1 MIEQGKNSVLAERK
15 YSRDTN
21 GGGCREG
28 IATLKGPAWG
38 GLAGVSEGLG
48 VRGGYL
54 EGASKGG
61 GRGGG
66 YLGGGYL
73 RE

>member
-48 VRGGYL
+48 VRGG
-54 EGASKGG
+54 
-61 GRGGG
+61 
-66 YLGGGYL
+66 
-73 RE
+73 